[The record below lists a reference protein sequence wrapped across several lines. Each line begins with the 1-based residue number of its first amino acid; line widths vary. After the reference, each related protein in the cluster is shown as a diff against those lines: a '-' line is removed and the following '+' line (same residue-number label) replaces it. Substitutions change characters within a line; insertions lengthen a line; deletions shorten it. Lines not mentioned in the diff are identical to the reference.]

1 MMTQINFLRVLLVF
15 VLLFLINEISVFAQS
30 TTDGFMM
37 AKGNLCLVGDYSHE
51 SWKNYWEGTKKKES
65 HYVGTFNSESVNV
78 MFGLGIVDNLLFTGS
93 LPYIWTS
100 STEFYNS
107 GQNGF
112 QDLSI
117 GLKWKSIE
125 KHIPRGDISF
135 QPSVSG
141 TIPISDYIPDMMP
154 YSIGN
159 QSKTFSG
166 NALVHYA
173 MEKNF
178 YVTLQWGYVY
188 RDNITIDA
196 TSYYYNEKL
205 YYTNE
210 VFIPNLI
217 QYGACFGYDVER
229 FRAEG
234 WFTVQNSQGGSDI
247 RPNDKP
253 YPFNRMS
260 FTKAGLAGKYHFEK
274 ISNLSLTASV
284 GYTFDGRNIGQ
295 SFSYLA
301 GIQYIL
307 KCF

>member
-1 MMTQINFLRVLLVF
+1 MRQLKLLIIIPALIFLF
-15 VLLFLINEISVFAQS
+15 ISGHKTILAQS

-37 AKGNLCLVGDYSHE
+37 AKGNLCIVGDYSHD
-51 SWKNYWEGTKKKES
+51 SWKKYWEGTKKRES

-78 MFGLGIVDNLLFTGS
+78 MFGLGIVDNLLLTGS
-93 LPYIWTS
+93 LPYIWKS

-112 QDLSI
+112 QDLGI

-125 KHIPRGDISF
+125 KHIPGGDISF
-135 QPSVSG
+135 QPSVSVSF
-141 TIPISDYIPDMMP
+141 PVSDYIPDMMP

-159 QSKTFSG
+159 QSETFSG

-178 YVTLQWGYVY
+178 YVTLQWGYIY
-188 RDNITIDA
+188 RNNITIDA

-217 QYGACFGYDVER
+217 LYGARLGYDVER

-234 WFTVQNSQGGSDI
+234 WINVQNSQGGNDI
-247 RPNDKP
+247 RRNDKP

-284 GYTFDGRNIGQ
+284 GYTLVGRNVGQ

-301 GIQYIL
+301 GIQYII